1 MINHQEAKGY
11 AQERRFYSPGYD
23 DLQNSS
29 SFRYFRAT
37 IFWKPECDQQ
47 YGRKNKV
54 LGFSVLK
61 VRVATV

>member
-11 AQERRFYSPGYD
+11 APERQFYSPGYD
-23 DLQNSS
+23 DPQNSS
-29 SFRYFRAT
+29 SFRYLRTT

-47 YGRKNKV
+47 SGRKSKV
-54 LGFSVLK
+54 SVFSVLK